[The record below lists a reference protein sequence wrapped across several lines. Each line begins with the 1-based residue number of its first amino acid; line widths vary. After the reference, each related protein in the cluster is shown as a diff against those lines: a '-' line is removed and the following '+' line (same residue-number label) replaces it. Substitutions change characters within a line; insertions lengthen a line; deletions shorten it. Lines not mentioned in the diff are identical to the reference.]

1 MKKLMQ
7 FTILGAFLINSYA
20 QTDTLAYSISG
31 KQKFEFDYYTSEVKD
46 VVRLEK
52 YQDFRFK
59 LKKKE
64 FLFLDLCDD
73 TERDT
78 LYLLYRDLTVYYR
91 NGGVA
96 KLYLNSGDET
106 LEIDGNFVKKVIVHK
121 PEKISESLV
130 LE

>member
-1 MKKLMQ
+1 MKKK
-7 FTILGAFLINSYA
+7 TITIGALLSAMNCFS
-20 QTDTLAYSISG
+20 QTDTLAHSVSG

-46 VVRLEK
+46 VVRPEK

-64 FLFLDLCDD
+64 FLFLDLLDD
-73 TERDT
+73 IERDT
-78 LYLLYRDLTVYYR
+78 LYLLYRDVTVYYR

-106 LEIDGNFVKKVIVHK
+106 LEIDGNFEKKVIVHK

>member
-1 MKKLMQ
+1 ML
-7 FTILGAFLINSYA
+7 FTILGTFLINSYA

-31 KQKFEFDYYTSEVKD
+31 KEKFEFDYYTSEVKK
-46 VVRLEK
+46 VIK
-52 YQDFRFK
+52 PKNYQDFKFK
-59 LKKKE
+59 LKKNE
-64 FLFLDLCDD
+64 FLVLDLFDD
-73 TERDT
+73 IEPDT
-78 LYLLYRDLTVYYR
+78 LYLKYRDITVYYR

-106 LEIDGNFVKKVIVHK
+106 LEIEGNFVKKVIVHK

>member
-1 MKKLMQ
+1 ML
-7 FTILGAFLINSYA
+7 FTILGTFLISSYA

-46 VVRLEK
+46 VVRPEK

-64 FLFLDLCDD
+64 FLFLDLFDD
-73 TERDT
+73 VERDT
-78 LYLLYRDLTVYYR
+78 LYLLYRDVTVYYR

>member
-1 MKKLMQ
+1 ML
-7 FTILGAFLINSYA
+7 FTILGTFLINSYA

-64 FLFLDLCDD
+64 FLFLDLLDD
-73 TERDT
+73 IERDT
-78 LYLLYRDLTVYYR
+78 LYLLYRDVTVYYR
-91 NGGVA
+91 DGYVE
-96 KLYLNSGDET
+96 KLYFSSGDNT
-106 LEIDGNFVKKVIVHK
+106 ITVDGSLVKKVIVHK